1 MSSPSL
7 QEFHPFLA
15 SFAAPTLQGVAPNER
30 PMPPYARRRTLPTRR
45 YKLTNGAFVA
55 LAQKI
60 EGGK

>member
-1 MSSPSL
+1 MRPSL
-7 QEFHPFLA
+7 REFHAWLA
-15 SFAAPTLQGVAPNER
+15 SFAAPTLQPVARNAR
-30 PMPPYARRRTLPTRR
+30 PMPPYARRKTLPTRR

>member
-1 MSSPSL
+1 MCRPSL

-15 SFAAPTLQGVAPNER
+15 SFAAPTLQPVARNER
-30 PMPPYARRRTLPTRR
+30 PMPGYARRKTLPTRR

-55 LAQKI
+55 LVPKI